1 MGEGEMDLQ
10 DVVNSY
16 GAAWG
21 ETDDAA
27 RHKLLDEAW
36 TDDGLYCDPMGRA
49 EGRDA
54 LHAHIAGFQQQ
65 FPGARID
72 ATSGADEHD
81 GYFRFAWKMVDA
93 DGNTALE
100 GFDVGHRAG
109 DGRIDLIVGF
119 FGPFAELP
127 A

>member
-1 MGEGEMDLQ
+1 MDLQ
-10 DVVNSY
+10 EAVAAY

-21 ETDDAA
+21 ETDDEA
-27 RHKLLDEAW
+27 RAKLLADVWA
-36 TDDGLYCDPMGRA
+36 DGGLYCDPTARV

-81 GYFRFAWKMVDA
+81 GYFRFAWAMIDA
-93 DGNTALE
+93 DGNQVMD

-119 FGPFAELP
+119 FGPFPPIGGEA
-127 A
+127 